1 MLCDALS
8 WFKQSLFAKRD
19 TITKTNSMLSTTSKA
34 YKGTLTNDL
43 HSKWLQVTRIV
54 VMDGWFS

>member
-1 MLCDALS
+1 
-8 WFKQSLFAKRD
+8 
-19 TITKTNSMLSTTSKA
+19 MLSTTSKA

-54 VMDGWFS
+54 VANREHTRKTISINEQKHKKMKKKKEWGGEV